1 MLSSSDS
8 QELYAT
14 LTSEEGW
21 IGTVSSES
29 IALQT
34 RARRLCQRYDSTDC
48 ADMEGRTAILQE
60 LFAPGGKPIIQPP
73 FRCDYGFNIHFEGFA
88 FLNYGVTILDSSP
101 VTIGDRVM
109 IAPGVVIASVSHAL
123 DPAQREAG
131 VSCAAPIHIGR
142 NVWIGANATIC
153 KGVSIGENSVIGA
166 GSVVTH
172 DIPANVVAFG
182 APCRVHRSIDEKD
195 REELNLFV

>member
-8 QELYAT
+8 QELYAA

-172 DIPANVVAFG
+172 DIPANVVALG
-182 APCRVHRSIDEKD
+182 VPCRVHRSIDEKD

>member
-8 QELYAT
+8 QELYAA

-73 FRCDYGFNIHFEGFA
+73 FSLR
-88 FLNYGVTILDSSP
+88 LRL
-101 VTIGDRVM
+101 
-109 IAPGVVIASVSHAL
+109 
-123 DPAQREAG
+123 
-131 VSCAAPIHIGR
+131 
-142 NVWIGANATIC
+142 
-153 KGVSIGENSVIGA
+153 
-166 GSVVTH
+166 
-172 DIPANVVAFG
+172 
-182 APCRVHRSIDEKD
+182 
-195 REELNLFV
+195 

>member
-1 MLSSSDS
+1 MSSSSDA
-8 QELYAT
+8 QKLFAA

-21 IGTVSSES
+21 IGKVSSES

-48 ADMEGRTAILQE
+48 GDTEGRRAILQE

-101 VTIGDRVM
+101 VTIGDRTM

-131 VSCAAPIHIGR
+131 VSCATPIHIGR

>member
-1 MLSSSDS
+1 MSESSHTQD
-8 QELYAT
+8 LYAA
-14 LTSEEGW
+14 LTSEDGW
-21 IGTVSSES
+21 IGTVSPES
-29 IALQT
+29 IALQS
-34 RARRLCQRYDSTDC
+34 RARRLCQRYDSIDC
-48 ADMEGRTAILQE
+48 DDMESRTAILTE
-60 LFAPGGKPIIQPP
+60 LFAPGGRPIIQPP

-101 VTIGDRVM
+101 VTIGDRTM

-123 DPAQREAG
+123 DPSQREAG

-153 KGVSIGENSVIGA
+153 KGVHIGENSVIGA
-166 GSVVTH
+166 GSVVSR

-182 APCRVHRSIDEKD
+182 VPCRVHRTIDEKD
-195 REELNLFV
+195 RKELNLFV